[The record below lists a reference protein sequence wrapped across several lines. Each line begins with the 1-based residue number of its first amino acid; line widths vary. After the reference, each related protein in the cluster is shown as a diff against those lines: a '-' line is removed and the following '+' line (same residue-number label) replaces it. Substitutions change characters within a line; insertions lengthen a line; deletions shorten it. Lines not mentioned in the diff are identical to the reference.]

1 MKTIAKTHNETN
13 RWQEMEDRRGEEW
26 GKGAGQLQTE
36 NWSNINEHQRKTCN
50 LQLGRQWKH
59 RELATAKLKQRYEG
73 GNEGEGFSICIVCKM
88 LQVNYAELQQQW
100 QKVKVKRTTKWNLHW
115 LSLLSTFHKHFS

>member
-1 MKTIAKTHNETN
+1 
-13 RWQEMEDRRGEEW
+13 MEGIRGEEG

-36 NWSNINEHQRKTCN
+36 NWPNINEHQRKTCN
-50 LQLGRQWKH
+50 LQLGRQLKH
-59 RELATAKLKQRYEG
+59 RELATAKLKQKEREG
-73 GNEGEGFSICIVCKM
+73 GLMGVANEGEGFAICIVCKM

>member
-1 MKTIAKTHNETN
+1 MAGKGRQK
-13 RWQEMEDRRGEEW
+13 GEQG
-26 GKGAGQLQTE
+26 GKGAGQLETE
-36 NWSNINEHQRKTCN
+36 NWPNINEHQRKTCN
-50 LQLGRQWKH
+50 LQLGRQWKY
-59 RELATAKLKQRYEG
+59 RELVTG
-73 GNEGEGFSICIVCKM
+73 GGGLWGVANEGVAFAICIVCKM

>member
-1 MKTIAKTHNETN
+1 MGVA
-13 RWQEMEDRRGEEW
+13 
-26 GKGAGQLQTE
+26 
-36 NWSNINEHQRKTCN
+36 
-50 LQLGRQWKH
+50 
-59 RELATAKLKQRYEG
+59 
-73 GNEGEGFSICIVCKM
+73 NEGEGFAICIVCKM

>member
-1 MKTIAKTHNETN
+1 MAGNG
-13 RWQEMEDRRGEEW
+13 RGSW
-26 GKGAGQLQTE
+26 KKE
-36 NWSNINEHQRKTCN
+36 NWPNINEHQRKTCN

-59 RELATAKLKQRYEG
+59 GTEPGIQSESGETEDGKG
-73 GNEGEGFSICIVCKM
+73 GGQGWAGAFAICIVCKM

-115 LSLLSTFHKHFS
+115 LSLLSPLSTFYSPPQALFVMSL